1 MLAQEQR
8 PPESGD
14 GGGERRGDAP
24 GSPCVRHRKPAPP
37 EHASVCKAPERP
49 FVVSAEHCIA
59 PLFLPWTTV
68 DLMTASD
75 RCDQSCARWARVA
88 ASNLRAARRGSGA
101 GLAVRRLQKTEGGV

>member
-37 EHASVCKAPERP
+37 EHASVCKAPK
-49 FVVSAEHCIA
+49 A
-59 PLFLPWTTV
+59 PKVP
-68 DLMTASD
+68 
-75 RCDQSCARWARVA
+75 R
-88 ASNLRAARRGSGA
+88 
-101 GLAVRRLQKTEGGV
+101 

>member
-37 EHASVCKAPERP
+37 EHASVCKAPKAPKVGQLRP
-49 FVVSAEHCIA
+49 AHAVRSMSFA
-59 PLFLPWTTV
+59 P
-68 DLMTASD
+68 A
-75 RCDQSCARWARVA
+75 AAVA
-88 ASNLRAARRGSGA
+88 ARAREHTTTRPAQRLFKRHRLNL
-101 GLAVRRLQKTEGGV
+101 

>member
-49 FVVSAEHCIA
+49 FVVSARALYCT
-59 PLFLPWTTV
+59 PFLAL
-68 DLMTASD
+68 DH
-75 RCDQSCARWARVA
+75 
-88 ASNLRAARRGSGA
+88 RGSNDC
-101 GLAVRRLQKTEGGV
+101 Q